1 MANENYS
8 STTEFDV
15 SMIASMVIS
24 VIRDRSLS
32 SAYGYYLSLIKDQT
46 GSIAAPPLDDFF
58 SSTVAKRLRLDMRRL
73 GEESEHIVLYSD
85 MGDLF
90 SQLSRLL
97 IACNER
103 LADEEGIIV
112 QADEKIGSLEF
123 SRQVNDGSYI
133 KHLRNAVLHGHFSA
147 QVDVDSPFNT
157 VLHFWDVNPRN
168 GQTTAEFNFT
178 VESLNDVIEILLET
192 A

>member
-1 MANENYS
+1 MANKNYS

-133 KHLRNAVLHGHFSA
+133 KHLRQRDQQRESGKPSTDKTFFERPLGKRMLKTMERLHRPDDRS
-147 QVDVDSPFNT
+147 
-157 VLHFWDVNPRN
+157 
-168 GQTTAEFNFT
+168 
-178 VESLNDVIEILLET
+178 
-192 A
+192 